1 MWIRSQSKKVLLNVN
16 QVVINNN
23 KDKSEYYIY
32 GYSERGID
40 ILGVYSTQDK
50 ALKVLDEIQRFISD
64 KQYCAIDNVTRKS
77 YILNKG
83 VHVFE
88 MPKDEDVEVWQ
99 KKI

>member
-16 QVVINNN
+16 QVVINNT

-50 ALKVLDEIQRFISD
+50 ALKVLDEIQRKVEYPGSTL
-64 KQYCAIDNVTRKS
+64 VSPTS
-77 YILNKG
+77 LNNYYRLTPTG
-83 VHVFE
+83 QFYQ
-88 MPKDEDVEVWQ
+88 MPQDDEVEV
-99 KKI
+99 